1 MTKIYDQKKRMLV
14 RHPKVQ
20 FIGGVKVKIYRH
32 PKIKNQDFYLYK
44 TFHRANGTDR
54 IYRPILTPDEYVKR
68 KNNVYNAAARFLM
81 RAEELEQK
89 KEAENAG
96 IKD

>member
-1 MTKIYDQKKRMLV
+1 MTKIYEHKKLRLV

-20 FIGGVKVKIYRH
+20 FIGGVKVEIYKHQEVKIR
-32 PKIKNQDFYLYK
+32 DSYLYK
-44 TFHRANGTDR
+44 TRHSENGTDR
-54 IYRPILTPDEYVKR
+54 IYRPIFTPDEYVKR